1 MNDNIA
7 KYLTQQVMTAPPA
20 KLVFMLYDKAILS
33 LKEAIAAIEAGNIEA
48 RWKANKRAYEIISHM
63 WSTLDLES
71 GGEIAENLD
80 RLFSYMLSRLP
91 DVDFNNDPAPA
102 QEVIGL
108 LEPLRQAWRELAG
121 GTAAQGAAGTPSN
134 PDGSATRNPEQAFS
148 PTSISA

>member
-63 WSTLDLES
+63 WSTLDVES

-91 DVDFNNDPAPA
+91 DVDFKNDPAPA

-108 LEPLRQAWRELAG
+108 LEPLRQAWQQLAG

-134 PDGSATRNPEQAFS
+134 PDGSSTRKPEQAFS

>member
-20 KLVFMLYDKAILS
+20 KLVFMLYDRAILS
-33 LKEAIAAIEAGNIEA
+33 LKEAIAEIETGNIEG
-48 RWKANKRAYEIISHM
+48 RWKANKRAHEIISHM

-71 GGEIAENLD
+71 GGEIAANLD
-80 RLFSYMLSRLP
+80 SLFSYMLSRLP
-91 DVDFNNDPAPA
+91 EVDFNNDPAPA
-102 QEVIGL
+102 HEVIGL

-121 GTAAQGAAGTPSN
+121 GAGVQSAAGTPSN
-134 PDGSATRNPEQAFS
+134 PEQVFS